1 MNYNIHKL
9 DKYLYEQKL
18 DNEYWLN
25 FNLLN
30 FSFLITD
37 KPFSQTKL
45 NELDDDVLDT
55 LREYKFLLNEN
66 EENLFEQIK
75 NERILEIQNNYKS
88 NTGKV
93 ELTIMPTLE
102 CNFRCIYCYQPLA
115 NEKETRIE
123 KQFITKG
130 IMNSLFT
137 FLEQRDYFNS
147 RGIRLIVC
155 GGEVFLDN
163 KNTSDF
169 INDLVTKTKTYSI
182 DEIHFTTNG
191 YFLDQYIA
199 NLKQINV
206 SNVFYNITIDG
217 PAKIHNKRRYLA
229 NGQGTFHVIISN
241 IKRILKETNHKIII
255 RVNLDDDNIDYIDEF
270 ILYLKR
276 QNLLDEERSFI
287 QFKNV
292 NIYKTDVKQDNPI
305 PIHSTKNRK
314 HILYTVLDITQKYK
328 INILLAEFIP
338 RIIQEIFIS
347 EISGKNIESYKP
359 IRIGCIHNQ
368 GSFGA
373 IDFNGDL
380 LPCLYDFSPK
390 IGNIMDIGSLDKN
403 KLKYWDSKECIIDK
417 YTSEP
422 CIKCKYFF
430 LCSGR
435 QCHYANFYSYNKDMG
450 FCVEFQNDLQNFFEY
465 YNSKRNK

>member
-1 MNYNIHKL
+1 MNYNSHKL
-9 DKYLYEQKL
+9 DKYLYEQRL
-18 DNEYWLN
+18 DKEYWLN

-45 NELDDDVLDT
+45 NELDADVLKT
-55 LREYKFLLNEN
+55 LREYKFLIDQD

-75 NERILEIQNNYKS
+75 NDRILEIQNNYKS
-88 NTGKV
+88 NEGKIEV
-93 ELTIMPTLE
+93 TIIPTFA
-102 CNFRCIYCYQPLA
+102 CNFRCTYCYQPLA

-123 KQFITKG
+123 KKFITAD

-137 FLEQRDYFNS
+137 FIEERDYFKV

-155 GGEVFLDN
+155 GGEVFLNN

-169 INDLVTKTKTYSI
+169 INDLVSKTKTYTI

-191 YFLDQYIA
+191 YFLNQYITM
-199 NLKQINV
+199 LKQLNA

-217 PAKIHNKRRYLA
+217 PVNIHNKRRYLA
-229 NGQGTFHVIISN
+229 NGRGTFHVIISN
-241 IKRILKETNHKIII
+241 IKRILKETNHKIVI
-255 RVNLDDDNIDYIDEF
+255 RVNLDDDNIDHLDEF
-270 ILYLKR
+270 ILFLKR
-276 QNLLDEERSFI
+276 KNLLDEKRSFI

-292 NIYKTDVKQDNPI
+292 NKYITFEKHDNPV
-305 PIHSTKNRK
+305 PVQSTKNKK
-314 HILYTVLDITQKYK
+314 HILCTVLDITQKYD
-328 INILLAEFIP
+328 INITLAEFIP
-338 RIIQEIFIS
+338 RIIQDIFIS
-347 EISGKNIESYKP
+347 EISGKNVESFKP
-359 IRIGCIHNQ
+359 IRLGCMHNQ
-368 GSFGA
+368 GTFGA

-390 IGNIMDIGSLDKN
+390 IGNINDIDSVDEN

-417 YTSEP
+417 YISEP
-422 CIKCKYFF
+422 CINCKYFF

-435 QCHYANFYSYNKDMG
+435 QCHYANYFSYNKDLG
-450 FCVEFQNDLQNFFEY
+450 YCTEFQKQLQYFFEY
-465 YNSKRNK
+465 YYLKQSK